1 LSAPRAEPIFDG
13 DPGGRLAVEIG
24 RAGWRAGVEETMR
37 NGERGEGRIGFIIT
51 LALFL
56 VGVFLAVKI
65 VPVRVD
71 GYQFRE
77 VLREEAR
84 FAAVNRNDKAVVARI
99 LDSAEAMNIPLEKGD
114 LSIRRT
120 KVEVIIS
127 ATYEKPV
134 DLKVGTYTYR
144 FNTQQKAPLF

>member
-1 LSAPRAEPIFDG
+1 
-13 DPGGRLAVEIG
+13 
-24 RAGWRAGVEETMR
+24 MR
-37 NGERGEGRIGFIIT
+37 NGERGEGRLGFIIT

-84 FAAVNRNDKAVVARI
+84 YAAVNHNDKVVIERI
-99 LDSAEAMNIPLEKGD
+99 LDSAESMNIPLDKDD
-114 LSIRRT
+114 LSIKRT
-120 KVEVIIS
+120 KVEIIIS
-127 ATYEKPV
+127 ASYEKPV
-134 DLKVGTYTYR
+134 DLKLGTYTYR
-144 FNTQQKAPLF
+144 FRTQQKAPLF